1 MILYQQI
8 DVWKRRGGGR
18 LCRYRCLRLEPEGT
32 YVVQSADSLSIP
44 LDLAVVDI
52 LDAQFHQLLAEEAPE
67 ERSQTYATL
76 GEAIA
81 AHDREFEN

>member
-8 DVWKRRGGGR
+8 DVWKRLDGER
-18 LCRYRCLRLEPEGT
+18 LCRYRCLRLEPAGT
-32 YVVQSADSLSIP
+32 YVVQSADFLSVP
-44 LDLAVVDI
+44 VDLAAVNM
-52 LDAQFHQLLAEEAPE
+52 LDTQFHQLLAEEAPE
-67 ERSQTYATL
+67 VRGETYATL